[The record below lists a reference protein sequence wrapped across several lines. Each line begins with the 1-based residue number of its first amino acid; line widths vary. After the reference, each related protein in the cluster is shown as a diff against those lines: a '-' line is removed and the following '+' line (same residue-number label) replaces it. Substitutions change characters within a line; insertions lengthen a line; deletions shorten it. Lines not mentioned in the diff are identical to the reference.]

1 MSSAVTNGILVT
13 VRSEYIPER
22 SSLSERQFAFAYTV
36 RISNQGGTTARL
48 ESRHW
53 IITDAAGHVQEVR
66 GAGVVGVQP
75 RLRPG
80 ESFEYTSWC
89 VIGTA
94 SGEMRGSYQMV
105 ADDGTAFEAEIAA
118 FRLNLPQTL
127 N

>member
-1 MSSAVTNGILVT
+1 MSTAHTNGILVT
-13 VRSEYIPER
+13 VRTQYIPER
-22 SSLSERQFAFAYTV
+22 SSLSGRQFAFAYTV
-36 RISNQGGTTARL
+36 QISNQGEVTTRL

-53 IITDAAGHVQEVR
+53 IITDAQGHVEEVR
-66 GAGVVGVQP
+66 GPGVVGVQP

-89 VIGTA
+89 VLATP
-94 SGEMRGSYQMV
+94 SGEMRGTYQMV
-105 ADDGTAFEAEIAA
+105 TDAGQEFDADIAP

>member
-1 MSSAVTNGILVT
+1 MSTAVTNGIMVT

-22 SSLSERQFAFAYTV
+22 SSVSSRQFAFAYTV
-36 RISNQGGTTARL
+36 RIANQGNLTARL

-53 IITDAAGHVQEVR
+53 IITDALGGIQEVR
-66 GAGVVGVQP
+66 GEGVVGVQP

-89 VIGTA
+89 VIPTP

-105 ADDGTAFEAEIAA
+105 TDAGETFDAEIAP
-118 FRLNLPQTL
+118 FRLSFPQTL

>member
-1 MSSAVTNGILVT
+1 MSSASTNGILVT
-13 VRSEYIPER
+13 VKSEYIPER

-36 RISNQGGTTARL
+36 RISNQGDVTARL

-53 IITDAAGHVQEVR
+53 IITDAAGRVQEVR
-66 GAGVVGVQP
+66 GAGVVGMQP

-105 ADDGTAFEAEIAA
+105 TDTGTAFDAEIAT
-118 FRLNLPQTL
+118 FRLALPQTL

>member
-1 MSSAVTNGILVT
+1 MSTALTHGILVT
-13 VRSEYIPER
+13 VKSEYIPER
-22 SSLSERQFAFAYTV
+22 SSLSERQFAFSYTV
-36 RISNQGGTTARL
+36 RISNQGEAPARL

-53 IITDAAGHVQEVR
+53 IITDAAGRVQEVR

-80 ESFEYTSWC
+80 ETFEYTSWC
-89 VIGTA
+89 VIATP

-105 ADDGTAFEAEIAA
+105 TDGGDGFDAEIAP
-118 FRLNLPQTL
+118 FRLTLPQTL